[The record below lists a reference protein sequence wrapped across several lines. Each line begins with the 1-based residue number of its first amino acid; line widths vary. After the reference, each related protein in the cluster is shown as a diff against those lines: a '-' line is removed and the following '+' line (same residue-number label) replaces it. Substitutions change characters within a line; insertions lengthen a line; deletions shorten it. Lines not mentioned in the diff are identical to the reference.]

1 MAARL
6 LAILEMD
13 VFLYLGR
20 GQEVL
25 ITEASNS
32 FVNLQRPLDFS
43 FRSKTNQ
50 MDGVHWTEIIV
61 FGSVTRRPVLS
72 ESFFC
77 FVSRVLRLLLSSFSV
92 HNFNYFPSEKKRKK
106 RKENRGFASKFE
118 NGIGSNLRDTRRGNC
133 FNVKCGAPPF
143 LLFCTITVH
152 RVAYEAYGNAGITR
166 PSASQ
171 QFPFANPTYLARDKL
186 QGGRRG

>member
-92 HNFNYFPSEKKRKK
+92 HNFNYFPSEKKKK

-143 LLFCTITVH
+143 LLFCIYDNGTPC
-152 RVAYEAYGNAGITR
+152 RLWSLWQRRNYEAFRVTAIPLRKSDLFGAG
-166 PSASQ
+166 
-171 QFPFANPTYLARDKL
+171 
-186 QGGRRG
+186 

>member
-92 HNFNYFPSEKKRKK
+92 HNFNYFPSEKKKKKEGEPWICKQIRKRNRIESK
-106 RKENRGFASKFE
+106 RYSERKLFQCQVWCSTVSLVLYD
-118 NGIGSNLRDTRRGNC
+118 NGTPCRLWSLWQRRN
-133 FNVKCGAPPF
+133 
-143 LLFCTITVH
+143 
-152 RVAYEAYGNAGITR
+152 YEAFRVTAIPLRKSDLFGAG
-166 PSASQ
+166 
-171 QFPFANPTYLARDKL
+171 
-186 QGGRRG
+186 